1 MSEAKLSQAARERSE
16 IFDSSAGLYSATF
29 PAIWRLVF
37 RRLHPWMA
45 EQFAGA
51 ARIVDA
57 GTGPGYWARF
67 LAQAEPRERVVGLDF
82 SEKFLAVARNK
93 YAAASTEYRLGDLTD
108 TGFAAGS
115 FDGVL
120 CSGVLDTFP
129 DPASAL
135 REFRRVLAPGG
146 VVVLILRGPGG
157 RSSRA
162 LEHFFRFC
170 VGGMSAVKNRSVRSF
185 RVPDH
190 LWSRTPLRQR
200 VATIAGE
207 EGLAVREMRDEGLIT
222 KVTLVRAA

>member
-1 MSEAKLSQAARERSE
+1 MSEAKLSESALERSR

-37 RRLHPWMA
+37 RRLHPWIA
-45 EQFAGA
+45 KQFADA
-51 ARIVDA
+51 DRILDA

-67 LAQAEPRERVVGLDF
+67 LARQQRRERVVGLDF
-82 SEKFLAVARNK
+82 SEKFLAIARSK
-93 YAAASTEYRLGDLTD
+93 YTAPNTEYQLGDLTD
-108 TGFAAGS
+108 TGFADAS

-129 DPASAL
+129 DPGSAL
-135 REFRRVLAPGG
+135 REFHRILAPGG
-146 VVVLILRGPGG
+146 VAVLILRGPGG

-170 VGGMSAVKNRSVRSF
+170 VGAMSVIKNRSLRSF
-185 RVPDH
+185 AVPDH

-200 VATIAGE
+200 VAALAQE
-207 EGLAVREMRDEGLIT
+207 EGFAVQVLRDQGLIT
-222 KVTLVRAA
+222 KVTLAKEA